1 MQCICGNCLTNH
13 SGLNKIY
20 MTLLRSMQDQLKGRN
35 GSFYSII
42 TLQQMCTAPAG
53 AIEISNEVM
62 PVSDW
67 AADFKS

>member
-1 MQCICGNCLTNH
+1 MQCTSGNCQTNR

-20 MTLLRSMQDQLKGRN
+20 MTLLRRMQDQLMGRN

-42 TLQQMCTAPAG
+42 TLQQMCAVPAG
-53 AIEISNEVM
+53 AIEILNEVM